1 LIEACAE
8 REDGL
13 MDNNALQP
21 LLPTVRVQNQMG
33 PKDLLSMAIRRRWVI
48 VCVAAPIILLS
59 AFATF
64 RSAEKV
70 TASTRVMV
78 EGREPES
85 PEFSRVATNWEVVLS
100 TAAQIAMSKPVAE
113 KTVAILFDSLRV
125 LAKTDPSLP
134 YFKGKGGLLRSLQR
148 HTDCHHVGES
158 NILNISFTH
167 THPDFALLTVGILRD
182 AYIEFSINNL
192 RDTRAFEYYTDQ
204 INLIRAELD
213 SLLSERANLVHV
225 AGYAALEDNS
235 GQNVIQI
242 RNLETALY
250 AARSD
255 REAIEAKL
263 NGIKK
268 AVAADP
274 EYVPISSR
282 GESMYF
288 QGLKQHL
295 DKMKVELAKLRSQ
308 YQEDSEWV
316 VRQKEL
322 VEKAREELL
331 QARDN
336 YIRDLEISVS
346 ELRGREDSYVESIQ
360 TQRELLATY
369 PQVGKQVASLDYMIS
384 TQMDL
389 LEAMQLKRGEVRL
402 KTGADSRISNL
413 IPLDDP
419 AIQMRVVGSKKMLYL
434 ALSSVFALV
443 LGFIVAWFV
452 ETQDHRIFSRVQ
464 AEQSL
469 DVPVLGAISPAKI
482 TDRAS

>member
-1 LIEACAE
+1 
-8 REDGL
+8 

-21 LLPTVRVQNQMG
+21 YLPTVRVRNQMG
-33 PKDLLSMAIRRRWVI
+33 PKDLLSMTIRRRWVI
-48 VCVAAPIILLS
+48 VCVALPIIVLS

-64 RSAEKV
+64 RSAEKL

-78 EGREPES
+78 EGKEPET
-85 PEFSRVATNWEVVLS
+85 PNFDHLATNWDVVLS

-113 KTVAILFDSLRV
+113 KTADILFDSLQV
-125 LAKTDPSLP
+125 LAESDPTLP
-134 YFKGKGGLLRSLQR
+134 VFQGKKGLMRALMRN
-148 HTDCHHVGES
+148 TDCSQVGES

-167 THPDFALLTVGILRD
+167 THRDFSLITVGIIRD
-182 AYIEFSINNL
+182 AYIDFSVSGL

-204 INLIRAELD
+204 INLLQSEID
-213 SLLSERANLVHV
+213 SLLTARANIVDV
-225 AGYAALEDNS
+225 AGYSALEDNS
-235 GQNVIQI
+235 GLSVSQI
-242 RNLETALY
+242 RNLESSMF

-263 NGIKK
+263 DGIKS
-268 AVAADP
+268 AIISDP
-274 EYVPISSR
+274 DYVPTSSH

-295 DKMKVELAKLRSQ
+295 DNMKVDLARLRSQ

-322 VEKAREELL
+322 VAEARVELHR
-331 QARDN
+331 ARDN
-336 YIRDLEISVS
+336 YIRDLEIRAS
-346 ELRGREDSYVESIQ
+346 ELRGKEESF
-360 TQRELLATY
+360 LASIRAQEKILSTY
-369 PQVGKQVASLDYMIS
+369 PQIAKKIESLDLMIE

-389 LEAMQLKRGEVRL
+389 LEALQLKRGEVRL
-402 KTGADSRISNL
+402 KAGADSRISNL

-434 ALSSVFALV
+434 ALSSIFALV
-443 LGFIVAWFV
+443 LGFIVAWFI
-452 ETQDHRIFSRVQ
+452 ESQDHRIFSRMQ

-482 TDRAS
+482 GDRTT